1 MNTTTNMNNT
11 MIKLMEEMNIG
22 VTVYSRTR
30 AFEQWV
36 SEIVNIVETFLNSD
50 KGVFDYWLSN
60 REPIREDDFNK
71 RFQFEYATI
80 NEFMEEAQWR
90 FAEANI
96 PATVLDDAIS
106 QLKKAKAKVR
116 KVKAEYKQA
125 FAELRGAIRL
135 AKENENHAQETT
147 TLVEQLVIQ
156 WCSTHEIVCYFKEQ
170 FEGTNLAGTIERI
183 TDWLLSSK
191 LYPSEDEVRAFVEK
205 CMKQYTVMT
214 A

>member
-1 MNTTTNMNNT
+1 MNATTNMNNT
-11 MIKLMEEMNIG
+11 MIKLMEEMNMG

-36 SEIVNIVETFLNSD
+36 IEKVNIIETFLNAD
-50 KGVFDYWLSN
+50 KCVFDYWLSN

-71 RFQFEYATI
+71 RFQYEYATI
-80 NEFMEEAQWR
+80 NEFMEEAHWR
-90 FAEANI
+90 FVEANI
-96 PATVLDDAIS
+96 PATVLDEAIS

-116 KVKAEYKQA
+116 RIKAEYKQM
-125 FAELRGAIRL
+125 FEELREAIRL
-135 AKENENHAQETT
+135 AKENENHAQETA

-156 WCSTHEIVCYFKEQ
+156 WCSTHEIVWYFKEQ
-170 FEGTNLAGTIERI
+170 FEGANLAGTIESI